1 MNFLPGVRSS
11 LYLGEVVCHAISVS
25 YEKCW
30 GWHNTCQRLRR
41 KSWSF
46 VVRRGYGGGRS
57 ACTHLS
63 VSRACRLSGQRSSS
77 GLDEIKTQKALPKA
91 VLGKQT
97 EGL

>member
-1 MNFLPGVRSS
+1 V
-11 LYLGEVVCHAISVS
+11 SVS
-25 YEKCW
+25 YEKYW
-30 GWHNTCQRLRR
+30 LWHNTCQRLRR

-77 GLDEIKTQKALPKA
+77 GLDEVKTKRLCRKQSWASRRKAYSEKSCSISETNSTRKEA
-91 VLGKQT
+91 G
-97 EGL
+97 